1 MLFDEVVL
9 DEALSLLEDELL
21 FFEDFE
27 EEDEEPDFD
36 AESESESESLYEVL
50 RESVLYQP
58 EPLNEIAG
66 TCSRRRAG
74 SPHFSQ
80 GCVAGEPKG
89 SCRS

>member
-1 MLFDEVVL
+1 M
-9 DEALSLLEDELL
+9 LEDELL
-21 FFEDFE
+21 FFEDFA
-27 EEDEEPDFD
+27 EEDEEPDSD
-36 AESESESESLYEVL
+36 AVSESESESESLYEVL

-80 GCVAGEPKG
+80 GCVTGEPKG

>member
-1 MLFDEVVL
+1 M
-9 DEALSLLEDELL
+9 LEDELF

-36 AESESESESLYEVL
+36 AVSESESESLYEVL

-80 GCVAGEPKG
+80 GCVTGEPKG

>member
-1 MLFDEVVL
+1 M
-9 DEALSLLEDELL
+9 LEDELL

-27 EEDEEPDFD
+27 EEEEEPDFD
-36 AESESESESLYEVL
+36 AVSESESESESLYEVL

-80 GCVAGEPKG
+80 GCVTGEPKG